1 METSISSHFFI
12 IFGVMESG
20 LSFCFVG
27 VVGVDDSLCRCCSAS
42 SSFAFPFVVEAVVS
56 MLANSPFGSKC
67 SLASCQTCVS
77 TGTTLF
83 LSKENNAA
91 HPATFGPTPGKLVNS
106 VIALYFSSSVCGA
119 SLSFSKYASP
129 PRLTS
134 SFAMAGMNF
143 ALYPNP
149 KSRNV
154 CSSHFSANCST
165 VGNA

>member
-1 METSISSHFFI
+1 MDARMCSHLFI

-20 LSFCFVG
+20 FSFDG
-27 VVGVDDSLCRCCSAS
+27 VVGVDS
-42 SSFAFPFVVEAVVS
+42 SSSSSSSAFVPFFVDDFEEEAGVS

-106 VIALYFSSSVCGA
+106 EIARSFSSSVCGA
-119 SLSFSKYASP
+119 SRSLSKYDSP
-129 PRLTS
+129 PRLTN
-134 SFAMAGMNF
+134 SFAMAGINL

-149 KSRNV
+149 KSLNV
-154 CSSHFSANCST
+154 CSSHFAANCST